1 MLAER
6 TDDHR
11 RLFEEG
17 REAEF
22 FGSFDELLDK
32 CRHYL
37 EHPEQRCAIAAAGLR
52 RCVDA
57 DYSYQARLRQVLAE
71 VTRIR
76 NEKSDDAPR

>member
-22 FGSFDELLDK
+22 FDSFDELLEK
-32 CRHYL
+32 CRYYL
-37 EHPEQRCAIAAAGLR
+37 AHPEERRAIAAAGR
-52 RCVDA
+52 QRCLDD
-57 DYSYQARLRQVLAE
+57 DYSYGARLRQVLAE
-71 VTRIR
+71 VERIAGEAR
-76 NEKSDDAPR
+76 GV